1 MRKLFL
7 LTGCVWTML
16 FTACDNTDYSD
27 HSPFDNSAYLSVAET
42 RNVESFTF
50 NRRVTEQAKKFTAKL
65 TYPVGVDV
73 TVRLQIN
80 PSLADAYN
88 AKNDT
93 QYEVLPARHY
103 KLTAEAVTIPAGKT
117 TSSELSGPAVECHYY
132 CHQSEK
138 CICGCSRSRQGESDS
153 RCGK

>member
-1 MRKLFL
+1 MRKFFL

-27 HSPFDNSAYLSVAET
+27 HSPFDNSAYLSVAEI

-50 NRRVTEQAKKFTAKL
+50 NRRVTEQTKKFTAKL

-93 QYEVLPARHY
+93 QYEVLPARH
-103 KLTAEAVTIPAGKT
+103 
-117 TSSELSGPAVECHYY
+117 
-132 CHQSEK
+132 
-138 CICGCSRSRQGESDS
+138 
-153 RCGK
+153 

>member
-73 TVRLQIN
+73 TVRLQIT
-80 PSLADAYN
+80 LLWQMR
-88 AKNDT
+88 T
-93 QYEVLPARHY
+93 MQRM
-103 KLTAEAVTIPAGKT
+103 I
-117 TSSELSGPAVECHYY
+117 LSMKY
-132 CHQSEK
+132 CPPGIIS
-138 CICGCSRSRQGESDS
+138 
-153 RCGK
+153 

>member
-88 AKNDT
+88 ADVPVALVVVKLVAPGGCSHADDA
-93 QYEVLPARHY
+93 VCRARHEDAMT
-103 KLTAEAVTIPAGKT
+103 L
-117 TSSELSGPAVECHYY
+117 LSCRH
-132 CHQSEK
+132 
-138 CICGCSRSRQGESDS
+138 CGV
-153 RCGK
+153 

>member
-27 HSPFDNSAYLSVAET
+27 HSPFDNSAYLSVAEI

-50 NRRVTEQAKKFTAKL
+50 NRRVTEQTKKFTAKL

-80 PSLADAYN
+80 RQEKRLHRKRLSNSPDWMN
-88 AKNDT
+88 W
-93 QYEVLPARHY
+93 
-103 KLTAEAVTIPAGKT
+103 KLTRPIFV
-117 TSSELSGPAVECHYY
+117 
-132 CHQSEK
+132 
-138 CICGCSRSRQGESDS
+138 R
-153 RCGK
+153 

>member
-1 MRKLFL
+1 MRKFFL

-27 HSPFDNSAYLSVAET
+27 HSPFDNSAYLSVAEI

-50 NRRVTEQAKKFTAKL
+50 NRRVTEQTKKFTAKL

-117 TSSELSGPAVECHYY
+117 TSSEAAIQFTGLDELEIDATY
-132 CHQSEK
+132 
-138 CICGCSRSRQGESDS
+138 ICPLTIEGVSMPWN
-153 RCGK
+153 